1 MISKL
6 LYYSLLKV
14 WNVVII
20 MVINMSESLFNE
32 LIKLCKSSKKELSGT
47 MRVKVSGEY
56 IYSWDKFGFN
66 WFYC

>member
-14 WNVVII
+14 WNGVKI

-47 MRVKVSGEY
+47 MRVKVSG
-56 IYSWDKFGFN
+56 
-66 WFYC
+66 

>member
-47 MRVKVSGEY
+47 MRVKVSGEDIY
-56 IYSWDKFGFN
+56 I
-66 WFYC
+66 